1 MWLVGFVL
9 RFFKLF
15 LLVLRSVSGF
25 SSSNFVFS
33 SAGGFSSLSEVF
45 ASELELDEVVESEL
59 DSNESELMTFLVVD
73 EAGDDLDDENEN
85 GEMDADVAIEE
96 DEDSTKT
103 PLSTNIPNIK
113 KKN

>member
-1 MWLVGFVL
+1 M
-9 RFFKLF
+9 
-15 LLVLRSVSGF
+15 
-25 SSSNFVFS
+25 
-33 SAGGFSSLSEVF
+33 SELF

-85 GEMDADVAIEE
+85 GEMDADVAIEFEE
-96 DEDSTKT
+96 DEDNTKT

-113 KKN
+113 KKLS